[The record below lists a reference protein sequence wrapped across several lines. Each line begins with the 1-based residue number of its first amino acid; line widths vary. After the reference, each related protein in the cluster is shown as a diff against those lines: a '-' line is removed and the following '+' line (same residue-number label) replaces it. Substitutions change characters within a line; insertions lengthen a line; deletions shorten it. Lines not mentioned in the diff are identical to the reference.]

1 MDWDLITVGGGL
13 GGATLALSMAERGAR
28 VMVLERETE
37 FRDRVRGEAMMP
49 WGVAE
54 TRELGIYDLLCK
66 SCAKPLP
73 RLQLTVGA
81 PQPERDLIETTPHR
95 SPMLSFY
102 HPEMQEVVL
111 EAAENAGAEVRRGVT
126 VLGVETGRP
135 PHVTARA
142 AGRESRFTAR
152 LVVGA
157 DGRRSRV
164 RDWAGF
170 ETRLEPLRN
179 VICGLL
185 MEGVRSPED
194 VSQLVLRVGAGQGGL
209 LFPLPGGRTRVYA
222 IYRKG
227 ASDPVLSGRTHVRDF
242 VEFCINAGVPADCY
256 EGAEAAGPLAGFEG
270 ADHWV
275 DHPYREGVALVG
287 DAAASSDPTWGEGLA
302 LTVRDVRVLRD
313 ALLET
318 DDWDAAGHR
327 YADEH
332 DRHYGVIHSIGNWT
346 TDLLME
352 TGPLADALRARV
364 LPLWLAD
371 PTRNPDVLGLGPAA
385 PADETARR
393 RFFGED
399 AVGEDAE
406 A

>member
-1 MDWDLITVGGGL
+1 
-13 GGATLALSMAERGAR
+13 MAERGAR

-73 RLQLTVGA
+73 RLQLNVGG

-95 SPMLSFY
+95 SPILSFY

-111 EAAENAGAEVRRGVT
+111 EAAENAGAEVCRGVT

-170 ETRLEPLRN
+170 ETHWAGFETRLEPLRN

-209 LFPLPGGRTRVYA
+209 LFPLPG
-222 IYRKG
+222 
-227 ASDPVLSGRTHVRDF
+227 
-242 VEFCINAGVPADCY
+242 
-256 EGAEAAGPLAGFEG
+256 
-270 ADHWV
+270 
-275 DHPYREGVALVG
+275 
-287 DAAASSDPTWGEGLA
+287 
-302 LTVRDVRVLRD
+302 
-313 ALLET
+313 
-318 DDWDAAGHR
+318 
-327 YADEH
+327 
-332 DRHYGVIHSIGNWT
+332 
-346 TDLLME
+346 
-352 TGPLADALRARV
+352 
-364 LPLWLAD
+364 
-371 PTRNPDVLGLGPAA
+371 
-385 PADETARR
+385 ARR
-393 RFFGED
+393 TL
-399 AVGEDAE
+399 E
-406 A
+406 ASTASPASERSSS